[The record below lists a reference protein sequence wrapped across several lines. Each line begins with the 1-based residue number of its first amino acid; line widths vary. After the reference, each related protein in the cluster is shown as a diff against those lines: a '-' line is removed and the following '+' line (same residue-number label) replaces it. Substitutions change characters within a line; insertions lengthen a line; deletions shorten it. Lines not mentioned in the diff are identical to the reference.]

1 MGRILAI
8 DYGSKR
14 TGIAVTDPSQI
25 IAGGLQPVR
34 TVDLMA
40 FLKQYTTQENVDR
53 IIIGMPKTMRGTL
66 SENAGRII
74 SFIQKFR
81 NEFPSI
87 PIEEYDE
94 RFTSV
99 LAHRTMLDSG
109 ISKKHRQDKALVDE
123 ISATIILQSYMERK
137 KNLK

>member
-25 IAGGLQPVR
+25 IAGGLQTVR

-40 FLKQYTTQENVDR
+40 FLKQHTTQENVDR

-66 SENAGRII
+66 SENAG
-74 SFIQKFR
+74 Q
-81 NEFPSI
+81 
-87 PIEEYDE
+87 
-94 RFTSV
+94 
-99 LAHRTMLDSG
+99 
-109 ISKKHRQDKALVDE
+109 
-123 ISATIILQSYMERK
+123 
-137 KNLK
+137 